1 MAEMSNYK
9 GKQVKPTA
17 EHHWNETYISGMS
30 EHTEGALHKA
40 YKDLEDRPVEFF
52 NNCDETAARVH
63 SVLRREGVKS
73 RIVSGVFGA
82 GFDKG
87 HWQAGHEIP
96 MSRDHVWLE
105 VDNHVIDPTAGQFR
119 GELKGKPF
127 KQEHYW
133 KDVE

>member
-1 MAEMSNYK
+1 MTKESPKA
-9 GKQVKPTA
+9 
-17 EHHWNETYISGMS
+17 HHYWNETYISGMS

-40 YKDLEDRPVEFF
+40 FNELEQRPVRFF
-52 NNCDETAARVH
+52 NNCDETCARVH

-82 GFDKG
+82 GFKKNDWKEG
-87 HWQAGHEIP
+87 NDIP

-119 GELKGKPF
+119 SQLKGKAF
-127 KQEHYW
+127 KKSHYW